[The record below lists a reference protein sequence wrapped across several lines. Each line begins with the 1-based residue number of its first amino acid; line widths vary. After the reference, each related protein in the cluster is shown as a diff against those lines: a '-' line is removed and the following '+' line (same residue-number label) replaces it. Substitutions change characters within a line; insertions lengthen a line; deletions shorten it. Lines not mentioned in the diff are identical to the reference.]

1 MNPIMNIIDKWIEYQ
16 MIPGDNKMKKNIVKK
31 INGIKIDIRSD
42 KVLYVTIKDWTIYI
56 DNSTNEKIIDVW
68 NDKKDVIVKELH

>member
-1 MNPIMNIIDKWIEYQ
+1 MNPIMSIIDKWIEYQ

-31 INGIKIDIRSD
+31 INGIKIDIRS
-42 KVLYVTIKDWTIYI
+42 KESLYITIKDWTIYI

-68 NDKKDVIVKELH
+68 NEKKDITVQELQ

>member
-1 MNPIMNIIDKWIEYQ
+1 MNPTMNIIDKWIEYQ

>member
-1 MNPIMNIIDKWIEYQ
+1 M
-16 MIPGDNKMKKNIVKK
+16 KNIVKK
-31 INGIKIDIRSD
+31 INNIKIDIRSD

-68 NDKKDVIVKELH
+68 NEKKDITVQELH

>member
-1 MNPIMNIIDKWIEYQ
+1 MNLIMNIIDKWIEYQ

>member
-1 MNPIMNIIDKWIEYQ
+1 MNPTMNIIDKWIEYQ

-68 NDKKDVIVKELH
+68 NEKKDITVQELC